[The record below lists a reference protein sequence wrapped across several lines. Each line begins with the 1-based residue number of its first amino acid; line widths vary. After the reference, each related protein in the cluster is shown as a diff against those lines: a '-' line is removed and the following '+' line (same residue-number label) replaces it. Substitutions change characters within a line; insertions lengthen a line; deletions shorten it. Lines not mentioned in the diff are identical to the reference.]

1 VGDLWAVAV
10 AAILAAAFNARIAR
24 QLWLGKMDF
33 RNRGDESLVTDIP
46 ESRRRVNS
54 TMVANALAVSS
65 FALFVLLTSAADS
78 IGHTTFGRI
87 VLVVGSCAGA
97 AFIVF
102 IGIGISIYFTNKP
115 SRLVPP
121 VLRNRSIQH

>member
-1 VGDLWAVAV
+1 MGDLWAVAV

-24 QLWLGKMDF
+24 QLWLGKTDF
-33 RNRGDESLVTDIP
+33 RNRSGEVSVAEAP

-78 IGHTTFGRI
+78 IGHSVLGRI
-87 VLVVGSCAGA
+87 VLVLGSCAGA

-102 IGIGISIYFTNKP
+102 VGLGISIFFTNRP

-121 VLRNRSIQH
+121 FLRNRSIQH